1 MGVYQNGT
9 FVRVTETFGIET
21 VPGNFLTFVPT
32 DPTTV
37 TFYLRDP
44 DNVVVTYVFGVDG
57 EITNPSVGVY
67 IFEPGASSLGGNWF
81 YRAEGTGAVV
91 ATIEGEF
98 TILPSSVLAPVVS
111 EPVNGPCQVWC
122 DPQDIIE
129 CSSIDIG
136 SDTSIL
142 EAAATA
148 ASEVLFE
155 LSGRQ
160 YSGRCSQTVRPCS
173 DGCGCWPSLF
183 PGLSPG
189 APQYPAG
196 WGPWGFWR
204 GGWGWGGSDCGCS
217 CLSRAL
223 LPGYPVTSITSVKI
237 DGVAL
242 ATTEYRLDERRY
254 LTRMADANGDAQYWP
269 GCQRL
274 DRDDTEEGTWSVTYV
289 HGVVPPEIGKQAAAQ
304 LGAEIYQSCIG
315 GACKLPSGTVQVTR
329 AGVSIQK
336 APFVSWGM
344 QRGNWA
350 TGLPLVDL
358 FLSSRNPA
366 GLKRRPV
373 GWGPGQPKYARRV
386 GV

>member
-9 FVRVTETFGIET
+9 FVRITETFGIET

-81 YRAEGTGAVV
+81 YRAEGAGAVV

-98 TILPSSVLAPVVS
+98 RILPSSVLALVVS

-129 CSSIDIG
+129 CSIIDVG

-142 EAAATA
+142 EAAAAA

-242 ATTEYRLDERRY
+242 ATTEYRLDEWRY

-274 DRDDTEEGTWSVTYV
+274 DLDDTEEGTWSVTYV

-373 GWGPGQPKYARRV
+373 GWGPGQPKYARKV